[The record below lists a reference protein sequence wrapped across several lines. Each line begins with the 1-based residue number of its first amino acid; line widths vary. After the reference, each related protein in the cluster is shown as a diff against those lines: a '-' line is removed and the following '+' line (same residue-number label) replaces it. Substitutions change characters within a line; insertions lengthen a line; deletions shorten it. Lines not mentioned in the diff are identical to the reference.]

1 MFVTTSRKGSGGMLL
16 TNYRREAGEV
26 NQEGDQKL
34 DGSQPYRENPKYAD
48 IYSVGDAAKATASF
62 EPFFGPCV
70 LNPGN
75 HLHVG
80 GARDFACPSEATLLE
95 AQSLW
100 PYMQSGKPD
109 VLVSLG
115 CGREAPSNSGNSKY
129 CTGAEV
135 KWDKAFGERARENP
149 HRYIRLC
156 PEFSEE
162 NTLPRADDVSILTN
176 GCRLSSALDQDDL
189 HYKAG
194 LVARRLIS
202 TMFYFVRTSSKPSNN
217 GWAISGK

>member
-16 TNYRREAGEV
+16 TNYRRKAGEV

-34 DGSQPYRENPKYAD
+34 EGSKSYGESPKYAD
-48 IYSVGDAAKATASF
+48 IYSVGDAARATASF

-80 GARDFACPSEATLLE
+80 GAQDFACPSEATLLE

-109 VLVSLG
+109 ILVSLG
-115 CGREAPSNSGNSKY
+115 CGREAPSNSDNSKY

-135 KWDKAFGERARENP
+135 RWDKVFGERAKEDPR
-149 HRYIRLC
+149 RYIRLC
-156 PEFSEE
+156 PDFSEE
-162 NTLPRADDVSILTN
+162 NPLPRADDLSVLTSDS
-176 GCRLSSALDQDDL
+176 RLIGALDQDDL
-189 HYKAG
+189 RCKAG

-202 TMFYFVRTSSKPSNN
+202 TMFYFVRTSSAPSDN
-217 GWAISGK
+217 GWIIGGK